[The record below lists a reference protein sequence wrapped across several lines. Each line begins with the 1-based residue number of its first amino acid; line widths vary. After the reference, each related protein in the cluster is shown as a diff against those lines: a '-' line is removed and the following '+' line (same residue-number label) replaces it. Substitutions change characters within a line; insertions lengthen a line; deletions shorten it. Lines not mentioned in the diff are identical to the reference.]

1 MIYNDF
7 NGMKLS
13 ALGMGNMRLPVC
25 SSDLGSD
32 MPEDM
37 TIPVL
42 LCGKHFPAGKD
53 LGVISI
59 KDIAPTIVT
68 LLDAPPAP
76 EWEGKSLVER
86 GECYGATCG

>member
-1 MIYNDF
+1 
-7 NGMKLS
+7 
-13 ALGMGNMRLPVC
+13 
-25 SSDLGSD
+25 
-32 MPEDM
+32 M